1 MFEQVPPKV
10 LEAEGRPPEDETPLT
25 EPAKAEVSWEE
36 RFNGMKGTAVKHQKR
51 ADKLA
56 AELADLR
63 QQYEE
68 QTLTL
73 GSERDQLKSELEKTV
88 TQSVQAQTELALLKK
103 QSEIGRLIR
112 RDYPALT
119 DLYDEGLLIGLEALE
134 GVALTDYVT
143 RYAQK
148 LGQVRQ
154 AGVEEAVSGAKP
166 PPPSQQQGQA
176 GLTLGAAQADLQRAL
191 AQHGS
196 RSPEYSRAMEN
207 YLLVIQKGGA

>member
-1 MFEQVPPKV
+1 MFEDDKPDVSPV
-10 LEAEGRPPEDETPLT
+10 RVHPEDEAPLT
-25 EPAKAEVSWEE
+25 EPAKAEPSWEE
-36 RFNGMKGTAVKHQKR
+36 RFNGMKGTAMKHQKR

-73 GSERDQLKSELEKTV
+73 GGERDQLKIELEKFV
-88 TQSVQAQTELALLKK
+88 TQATQIQSELAVLKK

-112 RDYPALT
+112 REYPALT
-119 DLYDEGLLIGLEALE
+119 DLYDEGLLIGLESLE
-134 GVALTDYVT
+134 GAALTDYVT

-154 AGVEEAVSGAKP
+154 AGLEEAVSGAKP

-191 AQHGS
+191 AQYGA
-196 RSPEYSRAMEN
+196 RSPEYNRAMDN
-207 YLLVIQKGGA
+207 YLTVIQKGTT